1 MIRRSNLASLRLS
14 GVQRSLLLLFAILAL
29 MVTLVLFSPQLYN
42 LFCRV
47 TGFGGTLRVDEGG
60 TIEATEATEG
70 GQAFDKEFTVLF
82 QAGVSGGLPWQFTA
96 DQRRMRVTVNELYPA
111 TYTAQNRIRA
121 ASAGEAIYSVSPA
134 EVAPYFVKIACFCFI
149 RQELAPLEAMTMPL
163 QFYIDPAILDDPIA
177 REVKRITLFYE
188 FLPRS

>member
-1 MIRRSNLASLRLS
+1 MTRFSRLASLRLS

-60 TIEATEATEG
+60 TIEATEAIEG
-70 GQAFDKEFTVLF
+70 GLAFDKEFTVLF

-96 DQRRMRVTVNELYPA
+96 DQRRMRVTVNALYPA

>member
-1 MIRRSNLASLRLS
+1 MIRRSNLAFLRLS

-60 TIEATEATEG
+60 TIEVTEATEG

-177 REVKRITLFYE
+177 REVKRIKYLY
-188 FLPRS
+188 

>member
-1 MIRRSNLASLRLS
+1 MTRFSRLASLRLS

-60 TIEATEATEG
+60 TIEATEAIEG
-70 GQAFDKEFTVLF
+70 GLAFDKEFTVLF

-188 FLPRS
+188 FLPRG